1 MIQLTSAQRNLLSRL
16 DVNISTGL
24 STSEA
29 NSRRRNR
36 PQSSSSS
43 SSAASNN
50 TTNTVTPPINCP
62 KWICCLLPCIT
73 KTHSMVSFAAVTPDD
88 AEVLRNAHWIRYDAA
103 SLVVGDVIRL
113 DNYDIVPADCVILA
127 YGFHD
132 QLEVISNEIEDADE
146 KEKLLLP
153 SKAAA
158 AAIDNNNHDECE
170 EEGLLTVDARLIT
183 GESNMTH
190 YSPSSSSSTSS
201 SKSSLQTLLYGS
213 QIVNGSCIAL
223 VTAIGNNVVLSKLIT
238 SKRWPPKYDMS
249 HEIYDIFNME
259 INNL

>member
-1 MIQLTSAQRNLLSRL
+1 
-16 DVNISTGL
+16 
-24 STSEA
+24 
-29 NSRRRNR
+29 
-36 PQSSSSS
+36 
-43 SSAASNN
+43 
-50 TTNTVTPPINCP
+50 
-62 KWICCLLPCIT
+62 
-73 KTHSMVSFAAVTPDD
+73 MVSFAAVTPDD

-103 SLVVGDVIRL
+103 SLVVGDVVRL

-132 QLEVISNEIEDADE
+132 KLEISNEIENDDE
-146 KEKLLLP
+146 EEKMLLT

-158 AAIDNNNHDECE
+158 AAIDNNNHEECE
-170 EEGLLTVDARLIT
+170 EEGLILTVDARLIT

-190 YSPSSSSSTSS
+190 YSPSSLSSTSS

-213 QIVNGSCIAL
+213 QIVNGSCIAI